1 MGVTSASMDGMKIR
15 RRTRMVNDVPME
27 IIYRGMSRERHLKL
41 AEIYYD
47 AADIVDQRE
56 YDRFGWGTGITHMTY
71 VEYYDMV
78 DAEFRRLCQRAASKA
93 GWHAN
98 KRNRNNKKE
107 AVK

>member
-27 IIYRGMSRERHLKL
+27 IVYRGMSIHRLNKL
-41 AEIYYD
+41 NDIVVE
-47 AADIVDQRE
+47 AADAVYYQH
-56 YDRFGWGTGITHMTY
+56 YDRWDGWGHLTFAEQEELI
-71 VEYYDMV
+71 

>member
-1 MGVTSASMDGMKIR
+1 MGVTSATMDGMRIT

-27 IIYRGMSRERHLKL
+27 IIYRGMSRDRLNKL
-41 AEIYYD
+41 NEIMSAAVDAVYD
-47 AADIVDQRE
+47 E
-56 YDRFGWGTGITHMTY
+56 HYDRWEGWGHLTRA
-71 VEYYDMV
+71 EQNELF
-78 DAEFRRLCQRAASKA
+78 DAEFRRFCQRAASKA

>member
-1 MGVTSASMDGMKIR
+1 MGVTSAMLGGMKIR

-27 IIYRGMSRERHLKL
+27 IIYRGMSRDRLNKL
-41 AEIYYD
+41 NDIMAEAEDVVYD
-47 AADIVDQRE
+47 QH
-56 YDRFGWGTGITHMTY
+56 YDRWDAWGHLTTAEVI
-71 VEYYDMV
+71 ELN

>member
-1 MGVTSASMDGMKIR
+1 MGVTAARMDRMRIT

-27 IIYRGMSRERHLKL
+27 VIYRGMSRDRFKKL
-41 AEIYYD
+41 LDIMEQAAEIVYD
-47 AADIVDQRE
+47 E
-56 YDRFGWGTGITHMTY
+56 HYDRWDGWGHLTEAEQH
-71 VEYYDMV
+71 ELF

-98 KRNRNNKKE
+98 KRNNKKKE

>member
-1 MGVTSASMDGMKIR
+1 MGVTSAMLGGMKIR

-27 IIYRGMSRERHLKL
+27 TIYRGMSRERFDKL
-41 AEIYYD
+41 LEINEQ
-47 AADIVDQRE
+47 AFGAVDDRE
-56 YDRFGWGTGITHMTY
+56 YNKFGWGTGTNHLTLN
-71 VEYYDMV
+71 EFDDMV
-78 DAEFRRLCQRAASKA
+78 DVEFRRLCQRAASKA